1 MKGLLLLFCFVA
13 VSQITSAQQLKVEKC
28 YIASN
33 DLSASK
39 YERKDGNDNP
49 CALIKVLL
57 TSDGAK
63 FEGNIVGDV
72 RYDTGEYWVYL
83 TEGSYELRI
92 KHPLY
97 TAQTINFRDFSIQG
111 VDGKRT
117 YIVRLMM
124 PNLKKQELTVVFTPT
139 DATVLIDN
147 NIYPSRN
154 GVMKEMF
161 PVGKHELTVAK
172 VGYESF
178 EGTISLKDSSPSH
191 IEILLKKKEG
201 SSSNTEESSS
211 DCNQNEQH
219 ATPETSDNGV
229 DFYGAKLK
237 YDTIKKKNTLYNG
250 LTIKEVNS
258 GKFKEA
264 GVPIGFQIQRVNDE
278 NIYTIEDLKAVTEKA
293 SRSKE
298 QVLYIQ
304 GLLQN
309 GKKGYYAV
317 SIKD

>member
-1 MKGLLLLFCFVA
+1 MWRLLVICFVA
-13 VSQITSAQQLKVEKC
+13 VSQIAYAQQLKVEKC
-28 YIASN
+28 YLAGN

-39 YERKDGNDNP
+39 YERKDGNENP

-97 TAQTINFRDFSIQG
+97 TAQTVNFRDFDIQG

-117 YIVRLMM
+117 YIVRLMV
-124 PNLKKQELTVVFTPT
+124 PKIKKQELTVVFTPT
-139 DATVLIDN
+139 DAIVLIDN
-147 NIYPSRN
+147 NIYPSKN

-178 EGTISLKDSSPSH
+178 EGTINLKDSSPSH
-191 IEILLKKKEG
+191 IEIPLKKQED
-201 SSSNTEESSS
+201 SSAITEESSS
-211 DCNQNEQH
+211 DGNQNEQH
-219 ATPETSDNGV
+219 VTPATSDNGV

-237 YDTIKKKNTLYNG
+237 YDTIRKKDTLYNG
-250 LTIKEVNS
+250 LMVKEVNP
-258 GKFKEA
+258 GKFKEV
-264 GVPIGFQIQRVNDE
+264 GIPVGFQIQRVNDE
-278 NIYTIEDLKAVTEKA
+278 KIYTIEDLKTVTEKA
-293 SRSKE
+293 SKSKDP
-298 QVLYIQ
+298 VLYIQ
-304 GLLQN
+304 GLFQN
-309 GKKGYYAV
+309 GKKAYFAV